1 VVLIAAS
8 LLFSPNAIE
17 GEMMFRYFLILV
29 FLLFGVAACVPAT
42 PNAVESQTI
51 EPNEPANNEPESET
65 DHDAEQEANEH
76 EHEAEE
82 HEEEGE
88 HREHGAHE
96 HGAATL
102 TVAWSGNEME
112 IELNTPAFNLFGF
125 EYEPSTDEDIQLVEE
140 AVQALESG
148 DLLIINDEAA
158 CHLSDSDITTGWDQE
173 GEHADAE
180 HDETEH
186 EEEGETHS
194 DVQATFTLMCD
205 SPEEIRSLD
214 LSPLFNRFPNLE
226 ALEAQVVSDTSQSAA
241 ELTVESSL
249 LSLR

>member
-1 VVLIAAS
+1 
-8 LLFSPNAIE
+8 
-17 GEMMFRYFLILV
+17 MMSRYFLILV
-29 FLLFGVAACVPAT
+29 FLFFGVAACSPAT
-42 PNAVESQTI
+42 SNLVESQTI
-51 EPNEPANNEPESET
+51 ESNEIHNNEPEPEA
-65 DHDAEQEANEH
+65 DHDAE
-76 EHEAEE
+76 HEAED
-82 HEEEGE
+82 E

-125 EYEPSTDEDIQLVEE
+125 EYEPSTDEEIQLVEE

-148 DLLIINDEAA
+148 DLLIINAEAA
-158 CHLSDSDITTGWDQE
+158 CHLSDSDITTGWEQE

-180 HDETEH
+180 HDEEEH
-186 EEEGETHS
+186 AEEGETHS
-194 DVQATFTLMCD
+194 DVRATFTQMCD
-205 SPEEIRSLD
+205 SPDEIRSLD

-241 ELTVESSL
+241 ELTAESAL
-249 LSLR
+249 LGLQ